1 MDNDGWGDG
10 DIDLDIDFVEETKE
24 EPKSNLGN
32 EMDFFESLTKPK
44 EAAPVP
50 KLPI

>member
-10 DIDLDIDFVEETKE
+10 DIDLDIDFVEEKNE
-24 EPKSNLGN
+24 EPKTNLGN

-44 EAAPVP
+44 EALFTP
-50 KLPI
+50 KQVI